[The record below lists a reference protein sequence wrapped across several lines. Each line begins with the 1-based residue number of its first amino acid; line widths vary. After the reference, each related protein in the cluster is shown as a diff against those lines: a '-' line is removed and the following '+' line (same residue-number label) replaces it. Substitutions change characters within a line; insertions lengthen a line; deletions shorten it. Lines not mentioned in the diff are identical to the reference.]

1 MKFIDMVDWQPSSND
16 VFAYKFPEN
25 NLSTFTQLVV
35 RESQEAVLFSKGKI
49 MGKFGPGKHTLST
62 ENLPILRNLFG
73 IPFGG
78 KNPFTAE
85 VWFVNKAAP
94 LTIDWTTSTMRF
106 LDPEYGQMVPLV
118 AQGRYGLKVQDAE
131 RFLVQLVGTLTSF
144 NSRQLTDHFQGA
156 MEAKTKSAIISF
168 MNSNRVSVMAISG
181 YLDQLSEFIKQPL
194 TEFWEN
200 YGFQMTGYYIT
211 SVDID
216 TSTPD
221 GQKISEAMA
230 ERSAQNIAGY
240 TWQQKQGFGTVNN
253 AIDGMGK
260 SSMGALGAV
269 MMTGM
274 MANNNSG
281 FGSAMMAPTNNGQFM
296 SQQQG
301 NMGMNNMGMNNMN
314 GGMQINQ
321 NQGKMVFCSSCSKKF
336 PSTSAFC
343 PNCGHKY
350 NPCPVCGSDNAE
362 NARRCVTCG
371 ASLMGSNM
379 NNAYVSN
386 SNCCP
391 RCGAPASPGVRFCTK
406 CGNKLF

>member
-1 MKFIDMVDWQPSSND
+1 MKLIDMVDWQPSSND

-25 NLSTFTQLVV
+25 NLSTLTQLVV
-35 RESQEAVLFSKGKI
+35 RESQEAVLFSKGRI
-49 MGKFGPGKHTLST
+49 MGKFGPGKHTLNT
-62 ENLPILRNLFG
+62 DNLPILRKLYG

-94 LTIDWTTSTMRF
+94 LTIDWTTSSMRF

-118 AQGRYGLKVQDAE
+118 AAGRYGLKVQDAE
-131 RFLVQLVGTLTSF
+131 RFLVQLVGTMTSF
-144 NSRQLTDHFQGA
+144 NSRQLTEHFQGA

-168 MNSNRVSVMAISG
+168 MNANRVSVMSISG
-181 YLDQLSEFIKQPL
+181 YLDQLSEYLKQPL
-194 TEFWEN
+194 TEFWDG
-200 YGFQMTGYYIT
+200 YGFLLTGYYVT

-216 TSTPD
+216 TSTAE

-274 MANNNSG
+274 MANSNGG
-281 FGSAMMAPTNNGQFM
+281 FGSAMMQPTNNGQFM
-296 SQQQG
+296 SQG
-301 NMGMNNMGMNNMN
+301 NNMAGMNGGMAGGMN
-314 GGMQINQ
+314 GGMQANQ
-321 NQGKMVFCSSCSKKF
+321 NPGRMIFCSNCSKKF
-336 PSTSAFC
+336 PASALFC
-343 PNCGHKY
+343 PNCGVKY
-350 NPCPVCGSDNAE
+350 NPCPVCGADNAE

-371 ASLMGSNM
+371 ASLVGNNM
-379 NNAYVSN
+379 NNAYAN
-386 SNCCP
+386 NANCCP
-391 RCGAPASPGVRFCTK
+391 RCGAPAGPGVKFCSK